1 MIEVA
6 SSLPTWWSAWV
17 LPIGAGVCLSA
28 ACGFRTFIPLLA
40 VGLASHFG
48 LFPIDTRYGWLATT
62 TGLVA
67 LGTAAVLEVG
77 GYYVPVVDHALD
89 VIATPLAAA
98 AGVLVMFTSIGSDH
112 GLLGW
117 LLALLVGGGLS
128 SAVQLTT
135 VKTRVISTG
144 TTGGLAN
151 PLVATGEL
159 VGSAGLS
166 ALALLL
172 PVVAVFVAV
181 GLLVVLWR
189 VTRWVRGRCG
199 THGADAADALG

>member
-1 MIEVA
+1 MIDAV
-6 SSLPTWWSAWV
+6 SSLPGWWSAWA

-48 LFPIDTRYGWLATT
+48 VIPLDAQYGWLATT

-77 GYYVPVVDHALD
+77 GYYIPMVDHALD

-117 LLALLVGGGLS
+117 LVALMLGGGLS
-128 SAVQLTT
+128 GAVQLTT
-135 VKTRVISTG
+135 VKTRALSLG
-144 TTGGLAN
+144 TTAGLGN
-151 PLVATGEL
+151 PVVATGEL
-159 VGSAGLS
+159 VGAAGLS
-166 ALALLL
+166 ALAVLL
-172 PVVAVFVAV
+172 PVVALLVAV
-181 GLLVVLWR
+181 VLLVVLWR
-189 VTRWVRGRCG
+189 VTGWVRRRRSVPS
-199 THGADAADALG
+199 D